1 MPCPSFLK
9 DDAEQTTLAL
19 SAMLDTR
26 CPAVPAPLLPAM
38 RYALMAGGKRIRP
51 TLLLACY
58 RACGGEQTAMVM
70 NAAMAVECV
79 HTYSLIHDDLPCMD
93 DDDWRRGM
101 PSCHKRFDEATAV
114 LAGDALQGLGF
125 ELLTQ
130 VQTASDTDLTLTLIH
145 KLAIAIGGQGMVG
158 GQVLDMQ
165 AEQQAIDNVLEVER
179 IHIHKTGAL
188 IRYCC
193 EAGAMLAGAN
203 EQQQQA
209 CSHYGAAVG
218 LLFQITDDILD
229 VTASTVETGKS
240 AGKDAAQG
248 KATYV
253 SLLGLSEARRRA
265 ANMCENA
272 LDAAE
277 QLGGN
282 GDGLQQLAHYML
294 ERRA

>member
-1 MPCPSFLK
+1 MTCPSFLK
-9 DDAEQTTLAL
+9 DDAQQTQLAL
-19 SAMLDTR
+19 SAMLDRR

-51 TLLLACY
+51 ALMLECY
-58 RACGGEQTAMVM
+58 RACGGEQTANIMP
-70 NAAMAVECV
+70 AAMAVECV

-125 ELLTQ
+125 ELLTELEMAAD
-130 VQTASDTDLTLTLIH
+130 VRLALIQ

-165 AEQQAIDNVLEVER
+165 AEQQRVSNVLEVER

-218 LLFQITDDILD
+218 LLFQIADDILD
-229 VTASTVETGKS
+229 VTASTDETGKS

-253 SLLGLSEARRRA
+253 SLLGLSEARRMA

-277 QLGGN
+277 QFGN
-282 GDGLQQLAHYML
+282 KGDHLQQLARYII
-294 ERRA
+294 ERRT

>member
-1 MPCPSFLK
+1 MHCPGFLI
-9 DDAEQTTLAL
+9 DDAQQTKRAL
-19 SAMLDTR
+19 SVMLDAR

-51 TLLLACY
+51 ALLLESY
-58 RACGGEQTAMVM
+58 RACGGEQTATIMP
-70 NAAMAVECV
+70 AAMAVECV
-79 HTYSLIHDDLPCMD
+79 HTYSLVHDDLPCMD

-114 LAGDALQGLGF
+114 LAGDALQSLGF
-125 ELLTQ
+125 ELLTELQ
-130 VQTASDTDLTLTLIH
+130 ATADIRLALTH

-165 AEQQAIDNVLEVER
+165 AEQQIIDNVLEVER

-203 EQQQQA
+203 EQQQRA

-218 LLFQITDDILD
+218 LLFQIADDILD
-229 VTASTVETGKS
+229 VTASTAETGKS

-253 SLLGLSEARRRA
+253 SLLGLSEARRMA

-277 QLGGN
+277 QLGAK
-282 GDGLQQLAHYML
+282 GDCLQQLARYMI